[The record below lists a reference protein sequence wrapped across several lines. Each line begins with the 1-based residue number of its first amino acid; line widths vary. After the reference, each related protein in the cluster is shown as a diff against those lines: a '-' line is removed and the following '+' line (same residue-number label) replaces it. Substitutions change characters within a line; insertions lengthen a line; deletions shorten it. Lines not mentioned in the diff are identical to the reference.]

1 MNKYRWLSTEQMME
15 AGDGL
20 CILIW
25 PVTKTMNSSVRDQ
38 HVGFQ
43 IENSSKFVVLATG
56 LVLAKRIFLR
66 LDELPANEYQASR
79 HAELI
84 WIEGVNRIGMV
95 VFGETSSWGW

>member
-1 MNKYRWLSTEQMME
+1 MME

-25 PVTKTMNSSVRDQ
+25 PVMKTMNSSVRDQ
-38 HVGFQ
+38 HVGF
-43 IENSSKFVVLATG
+43 VVLAAG
-56 LVLAKRIFLR
+56 LVLAKRIFLQ

-84 WIEGVNRIGMV
+84 WIEGVNRIGML
-95 VFGETSSWGW
+95 GTIEP